1 MLGLASRLSLP
12 SRGWRLPLRAGLALV
27 GGGSLAAG
35 FVSELSLAPLT
46 DILPVGSLAA
56 GILLLIR
63 ALPKL
68 ARDGRLRRLGARLQQ
83 SAGEEFAVMAA
94 YVPHDG
100 VELDIDLVVVG
111 PTGVFAIEV
120 CEFAGEVACYDDVWY
135 RRHGSTA
142 WRFPVSPTRVVRW
155 KAARLKSDVA
165 DSGFVRT
172 PVESLVF
179 FPYARISEIVG
190 STITAIEGVDML
202 VKHLRGWNRSP
213 LSDRRARAI
222 TRSLTGTLGIAS

>member
-68 ARDGRLRRLGARLQQ
+68 ARDGRLRRLGAELQQ